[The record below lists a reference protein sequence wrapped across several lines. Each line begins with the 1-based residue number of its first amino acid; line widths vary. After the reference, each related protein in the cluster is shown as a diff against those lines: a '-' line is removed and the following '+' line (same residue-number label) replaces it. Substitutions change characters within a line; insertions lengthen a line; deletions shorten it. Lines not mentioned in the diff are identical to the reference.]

1 MYNIYGAAGS
11 GSVAVEATLE
21 LIGAPYQVLV
31 EAPTWEGEHQRNKV
45 AAVNPM
51 RQLPVLITPQEQVIT
66 ESAAILLWLTEQHP
80 EAALAPLPGTAT
92 RAQFLRWMSFIPAA
106 IYSMY
111 WVRDEPE
118 RLMGPNTAL
127 YPQLQQR
134 TAERIAYCWQVMDR
148 QLTPGCFLL
157 GDQLSVL
164 DIYVAVA
171 SRWTPGR
178 KRFYSEAPAMAKVV
192 KQVDAL
198 SALQTFWRKRFP
210 FSDGWEG

>member
-1 MYNIYGAAGS
+1 MYGIYGAAGS
-11 GSVAVEATLE
+11 GSVVIEAALE

-31 EAPTWEGEHQRNKV
+31 EAPTWEGEHQRDIV
-45 AAVNPM
+45 AVVNPM
-51 RQLPVLITPQEQVIT
+51 RQLPVLITPLQEVIT

-80 EAALAPLPGTAT
+80 EAGLAPLPGTAM

-111 WVRDEPE
+111 WVRDVPE
-118 RLMGPNTAL
+118 RLMGPDTVL
-127 YPQLQQR
+127 YPQLLQH
-134 TAERIAYCWQVMDR
+134 TAERIAWCWQVMGR
-148 QLTPGCFLL
+148 QLTPGRFLL

-178 KRFYSEAPAMAKVV
+178 KRFYSEAPAMADVV
-192 KQVDAL
+192 KRVDAL
-198 SALQTFWRKRFP
+198 PALQAFWRSRFP
-210 FSDGWEG
+210 FSEGWEG

>member
-1 MYNIYGAAGS
+1 M
-11 GSVAVEATLE
+11 
-21 LIGAPYQVLV
+21 LV
-31 EAPTWEGEHQRNKV
+31 EAPTWEGEHERNKV
-45 AAVNPM
+45 AVVNPM
-51 RQLPVLITPQEQVIT
+51 RQLPVLLTPQQQVIT

-80 EAALAPLPGTAT
+80 EAALAPLPLTAT

-198 SALQTFWRKRFP
+198 PALQAFWRKRFP
-210 FSDGWEG
+210 FSEGWEG